1 MAGLVEICKLESSLS
16 SVQID
21 LLGQLSPCLPFVA
34 DLTRANL
41 RLYVPSKTVGTHI
54 MAFEVSPG
62 MSASIHGESTPAILT
77 DRTVEPMVKETFR
90 TGKALNQWQESETD
104 GAGIRSYAITDY
116 SGTTIGVAVL
126 SFRLLLPMDEY
137 THLLHVAGTLL
148 RCGRKFSPEVYR
160 RLSSEDGILVADKY
174 HRIVFADEIVRHI
187 YRSLGAGSLVGRHL
201 FDEELKSIVDR
212 ESRAK
217 KLPWEREINAGERI
231 LRETRLDFTEG
242 GNGLGHLVILSDITE
257 QRRREQDAKVQEA
270 LMQRIQELEEELES
284 VKDSLST
291 RKLLD
296 RAKGIL
302 MAELGLTEEESY
314 RRMQRYAM
322 MKRTTMKEVAEAV
335 LRQSGHLNTGSEE
348 KL

>member
-1 MAGLVEICKLESSLS
+1 MAGLVEQCKLESSLS

-21 LLGQLSPCLPFVA
+21 ILGQLSPCLSFVA

-41 RLYVPSKTVGTHI
+41 RLYVPAKEKCSYI
-54 MAFEVSPG
+54 MVFEVNPG
-62 MSASIHGESTPAILT
+62 MWASPNGELLPDPLADSAAEH
-77 DRTVEPMVKETFR
+77 MVRETFL
-90 TGKALNQWQESETD
+90 TGRALNQWQESETD
-104 GAGIRSYAITDY
+104 GAGIRSYAITDF
-116 SGTTIGVAVL
+116 SGATIAVAML

-137 THLLHVAGTLL
+137 THLLHTAAALL
-148 RCGRKFSPEVYR
+148 RCGRKFDAAVYR
-160 RLSSEDGILVADKY
+160 KLDSEDGILVADKY

-187 YRSLGAGSLVGRHL
+187 YRSLGVGSLVGRHF

-212 ESRAK
+212 ETRTK
-217 KLPWEREINAGERI
+217 KHPWEREINAGDRI
-231 LRETRLDFTEG
+231 LRETRLDFAEG
-242 GNGLGHLVILSDITE
+242 GSSQGHLVILTDITE
-257 QRRREQDAKVQEA
+257 ERRREQDARVQEA

-284 VKDSLST
+284 LKDSLST

-302 MAELGLTEEESY
+302 MSELGLTEEESY

-335 LRQSGHLNTGSEE
+335 LRQSGHLTRNSED
-348 KL
+348 